1 MKYLFLLV
9 LGISGFYIYSNFYS
23 AIDNDF
29 DPTDSKMLF
38 KHMIDGGEVSTSE
51 VIIASESMAKLFCND
66 ATLQVSGGHTIASCH
81 EKLNSFKDMC
91 VNRIFPDKDKIYSN
105 KDEVGNLFKRFVRC
119 VGT

>member
-1 MKYLFLLV
+1 MKYIFLLV

-51 VIIASESMAKLFCND
+51 VIIASESTAKFFCND

-81 EKLNSFKDMC
+81 EKLNAFKDMC
-91 VNRIFPDKDKIYSN
+91 ANRIFPDKDRIYSN
-105 KDEVGNLFKRFVRC
+105 KEVVGNLFKRFVKC